1 MLVSVTDLKPFT
13 TDLSAS
19 LVARF
24 KKTAKR
30 KGLLL
35 MAAVAQ
41 AMELWLKEYGA

>member
-1 MLVSVTDLKPFT
+1 VTDTKPFT
-13 TDLSAS
+13 TELSAS

-24 KKTAKR
+24 KKVAKR

-41 AMELWLKEYGA
+41 AMELWLKENNA